1 MLELFVQLYH
11 AHYKK
16 WLVLSL
22 CLLFLSLGYLGVKY
36 LTTGEFAARGVSLKG
51 GITLTVPLETNVN
64 LASIQPSIIAAL
76 PQADLSVRGIYDRGN
91 LKAMIV
97 EASDVEVPA
106 LLDAV
111 RTAGIVLE
119 EGTYSVESMGS
130 SLGERFYRQ
139 TLFATLFA
147 FLCMSLV
154 VYATFREV
162 VPALFVILCAF
173 SDILSTLAV
182 VSFLDMKLSTASIA
196 AFLMLIGYAID
207 ENILLTTRVLR
218 RKEGTIPERI
228 SDAMGTG
235 LTMTMTAFAAVLV
248 SYFFSDADT
257 LKQIMFIMMIGL
269 LWDVIYTWAQNAGIL
284 RWYIERKGLRT

>member
-1 MLELFVQLYH
+1 MLESIVHLYH

-22 CLLFLSLGYLGVKY
+22 CLLFLSLGYLGIKY
-36 LTTGEFAARGVSLKG
+36 ATTGEVAARGVSLKG
-51 GITLTVPLETNVN
+51 GITLTVPLETSVD
-64 LASIQPSIIAAL
+64 LATLQSSLSAAL
-76 PQADLSVRGIYDRGN
+76 PQADLSVRGIFDRGR

-97 EASDVEVPA
+97 EASDVAVPD
-106 LLDAV
+106 LLESV
-111 RTAGIVLE
+111 RKEGVVLQ
-119 EGTYSVESMGS
+119 EGTYSIESMGS
-130 SLGERFYRQ
+130 SLGDRFYRQ

-154 VYATFREV
+154 VYATFREI
-162 VPALFVILCAF
+162 VPALFIILCAF
-173 SDILSTLAV
+173 SDILSTFAV

-218 RKEGTIPERI
+218 RKEGTIPDRI

-248 SYFFSDADT
+248 AYLFSDADT
-257 LKQIMFIMMIGL
+257 MKQIMFIMMVGL

-284 RWYIERKGLRT
+284 RWYLEHKGLRT